1 MSDSPAWRPD
11 AATLHPFFQ
20 ARIAEADRPDGFDT
34 QAFLAPAGAWA
45 AADEIAITQRWID
58 VAGGAIPVR
67 LYRHRDADQAD
78 RPAVL
83 WLHGGGFV
91 GGSLDWGEAHGLA
104 AELCR
109 RTGALVASVGYRLAG
124 PTRHYPV
131 LLDDVDAAWS
141 WLALQAPLL
150 GADGPR
156 LIGGASAGA
165 NLAAA
170 NTLRLRDEGARLPDG
185 LLLAYGVFHR
195 PLPAPSP
202 ELAQLMHALPAALR
216 FADLSGD
223 AVYGAYLPLGAPGRY
238 VAPGSLDLAGLPP
251 VAMLSCE
258 FDDLRASSD
267 AFAEQLEAAGVPL
280 SRRLARG
287 MLHGHLNWFPAAA
300 LPEVSES
307 IDFFAAAVHATVSQ
321 PSLSQPSTTALS
333 LTDTKE

>member
-1 MSDSPAWRPD
+1 MSDSPAQRPD
-11 AATLHPFFQ
+11 AALLHPFFQ
-20 ARIAEADRPDGFDT
+20 ERLAAATGPDGLD
-34 QAFLAPAGAWA
+34 AEVFLAPAGAWA
-45 AADEIAITQRWID
+45 VPEEIEIAQRWID

-67 LYRHRDADQAD
+67 IYRHRDAGQAD

-131 LLDDVDAAWS
+131 LLDDVDVAWS
-141 WLALQAPLL
+141 WLVRHAPLL
-150 GADGPR
+150 GADGPV

-170 NTLRLRDEGARLPDG
+170 TALRLRDEGVSLPAE

-195 PLPAPSP
+195 PLPAPSAG
-202 ELAQLMHALPAALR
+202 LAQLMQALPAALR

-223 AVYGAYLPLGAPGRY
+223 AVYGEYLPQGAPGKY
-238 VAPGSLDLAGLPP
+238 VAPGELDLAGLPP
-251 VAMLSCE
+251 AAVLSCE
-258 FDDLRASSD
+258 FDDLRASAE
-267 AFAEQLEAAGVPL
+267 AFADQLEAAGVPV

-300 LPEVSES
+300 LPEVSAS
-307 IDFFAAAVHATVSQ
+307 IDFFADAVRAARPHVSLG
-321 PSLSQPSTTALS
+321 SSITS
-333 LTDTKE
+333 